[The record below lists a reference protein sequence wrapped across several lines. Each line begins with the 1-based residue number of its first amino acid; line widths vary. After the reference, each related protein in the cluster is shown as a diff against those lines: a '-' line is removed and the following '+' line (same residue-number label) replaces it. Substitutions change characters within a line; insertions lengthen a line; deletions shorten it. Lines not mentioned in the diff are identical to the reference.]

1 MANILI
7 ADDSSLIRE
16 ALKAILTE
24 AGHTIIAEAGN
35 GYEACL
41 EFDKYQP
48 DLVAMDINM
57 PFMNG
62 LEALR
67 TIMSKHPHAK
77 VIMLSSESSSSFIS
91 QSLNLGAKGY
101 IIKPFYIQGFVETI
115 NKILQCGNSISID
128 ALQDIY
134 TKISIL

>member
-7 ADDSSLIRE
+7 ADDSSFIRE

-24 AGHTIIAEAGN
+24 AGHTIVAEAGN

-67 TIMSKHPHAK
+67 AIMSKHPHANI
-77 VIMLSSESSSSFIS
+77 IMLSSESSNGFIS
-91 QSLNLGAKGY
+91 QSLKLGAKGY
-101 IIKPFYIQGFVETI
+101 VIKPFYIQSFVDTI

-128 ALQDIY
+128 DLQDIY
-134 TKISIL
+134 TKISAL